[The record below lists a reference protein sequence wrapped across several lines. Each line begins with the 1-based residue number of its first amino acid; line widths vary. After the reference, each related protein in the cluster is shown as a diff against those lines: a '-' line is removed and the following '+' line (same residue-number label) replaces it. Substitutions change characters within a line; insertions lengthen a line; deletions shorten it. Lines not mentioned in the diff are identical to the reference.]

1 MSAAAAANMP
11 SAARLGMAVSRTI
24 AAMRSARR
32 AMPPDAKVGFVP
44 TMGALHD
51 GELTPTPSPK
61 RIFCNTKCAKFYF
74 VYCSII
80 FFLMTYMHRNSS
92 GHLSLVKA
100 ARAENDIVVASIFVN
115 PTQFGKGEDLDKYPR
130 QLQKDSELLTEM
142 GVVS

>member
-51 GELTPTPSPK
+51 GEFSPYPQPK
-61 RIFCNTKCAKFYF
+61 RMLLFEVRQILFCSLFN
-74 VYCSII
+74 
-80 FFLMTYMHRNSS
+80 
-92 GHLSLVKA
+92 HLL
-100 ARAENDIVVASIFVN
+100 
-115 PTQFGKGEDLDKYPR
+115 PP
-130 QLQKDSELLTEM
+130 
-142 GVVS
+142 